1 MRRVIASGINSI
13 KVGQNKI
20 FGKLKRKSIKI
31 DGQFGNYESFLKK
44 ELFTEYIHLLSF
56 VTQ

>member
-31 DGQFGNYESFLKK
+31 DGQFGNYESFYYGEVINNLI
-44 ELFTEYIHLLSF
+44 T
-56 VTQ
+56 